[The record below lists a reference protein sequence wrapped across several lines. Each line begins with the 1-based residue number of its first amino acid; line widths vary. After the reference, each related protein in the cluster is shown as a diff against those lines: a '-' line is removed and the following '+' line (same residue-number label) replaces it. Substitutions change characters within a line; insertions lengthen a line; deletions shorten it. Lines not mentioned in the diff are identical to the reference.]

1 MPLRGARCQLPLLSW
16 RRRVL
21 SSTRRC
27 YRRVFCE
34 LMFFS
39 SDRRPIG
46 ASFRPRV
53 LRQPSRSRRPIA
65 SASLRC
71 SAVRSIAYSVLV
83 ETDHALATA
92 ALHHPERSKTRLG
105 DRGQVAKSER
115 MLRAH
120 DLPREALWREPV
132 IAAPRLSVRG
142 RRDGRRGPPRRRR
155 DSLCAHPLA
164 IRPADPADH
173 FRLAASVTC
182 AASRGARISADGD
195 IDEVVRAFIRG
206 RPRDSKQLV

>member
-1 MPLRGARCQLPLLSW
+1 MTGVPLAPRLDREFYDSRAGLAGRSALLPCAARQS
-16 RRRVL
+16 
-21 SSTRRC
+21 
-27 YRRVFCE
+27 
-34 LMFFS
+34 
-39 SDRRPIG
+39 
-46 ASFRPRV
+46 A
-53 LRQPSRSRRPIA
+53 PSPTP
-65 SASLRC
+65 
-71 SAVRSIAYSVLV
+71 VLV

-195 IDEVVRAFIRG
+195 IDEVVRAFIEDDVEMQNSSFDG
-206 RPRDSKQLV
+206 PG